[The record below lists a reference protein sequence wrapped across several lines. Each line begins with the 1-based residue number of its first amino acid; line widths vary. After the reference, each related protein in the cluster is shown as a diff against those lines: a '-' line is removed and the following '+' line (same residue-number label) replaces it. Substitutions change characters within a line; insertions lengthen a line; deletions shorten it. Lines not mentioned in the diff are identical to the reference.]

1 VTSGIRALARSVWE
15 IVVGLLMPSSM
26 ETIRERLTH
35 IERVLGPL
43 AEKENQSV
51 NDRLA
56 YVVEMEKRVVE

>member
-15 IVVGLLMPSSM
+15 IVVGRLMPSSM